1 MYYYT
6 IRYLKWIQIC
16 YQIWYRVRSKWRN
29 CFKYRYKLSS
39 LSHSVSLNLID
50 WIDKPET
57 LSGDSF
63 SFLNLSNKF
72 ENLEINWNFDGY
84 GKLWNYNLNY
94 MDFLLQPGL
103 GKESGIKLIYNFV
116 EKITNK
122 STGLESYPISLRGVN
137 WIKFL
142 IKHGIHDSQI
152 DNSLFALYKILLDN
166 LEYHLLGNHLLENG
180 FSLLF
185 GAFYYKDLRLYD
197 KAKDI
202 IETEL
207 NEQILDDGGH
217 FELSPMYHQIIL
229 DRVMDCI
236 NLLQNNRQFD
246 GQESLHAF
254 IRDKSI
260 KMLQWLNCIT
270 FSNGDIPR
278 FNDSTTGIAPSSLQ
292 LNDYAIQLGIASEKT
307 IPKIH
312 LNSSDSFLKESGYRR
327 FNGSNY
333 ECIIDVGQIG
343 PDYQPGHAHA
353 DTFSFEIYF
362 HGKPIIVDA
371 GVSTYDKNERR
382 QLERSTSSHNTVQ
395 VSSFNSSE
403 VWGGF
408 RVARRSNIISLDED
422 TGFVRASHDGYK
434 HLGVIHERE
443 FKFETKLF
451 CISDKLIGG
460 DHNVAVSR
468 FHFQPGTEIKIADN
482 QIIFNNGIIIS
493 FENFEKISIEDYLF
507 ADDFNVLLPAKVAEI
522 SFKKQCKSTFR
533 FE

>member
-1 MYYYT
+1 LYYYT

-29 CFKYRYKLSS
+29 CFKYRHKLSS
-39 LSHSVSLNLID
+39 PSHSVSLNFID

-103 GKESGIKLIYNFV
+103 GKERGIRLIHDYVLKL
-116 EKITNK
+116 TNK
-122 STGLESYPISLRGVN
+122 STGLESYPISIRGIN
-137 WIKFL
+137 LIKFL
-142 IKHGIHDSQI
+142 TKHGIHDSQI
-152 DNSLFALYKILLDN
+152 DNSLFAQYKILLCN
-166 LEYHLLGNHLLENG
+166 PEYHLLGNHLLENG

-185 GAFYYKDLRLYD
+185 GAFYYSNLRLYD

-202 IETEL
+202 IENEL

-229 DRVMDCI
+229 DRVLDCI
-236 NLLQNNRQFD
+236 NLLQNNKQFD
-246 GQESLHAF
+246 EQESLHVF
-254 IRDKSI
+254 IRDKSE
-260 KMLQWLNCIT
+260 KMLQWLNRMT
-270 FSNGDIPR
+270 FSNGNIPLL
-278 FNDSTTGIAPSSLQ
+278 NDSATGIAPSTQQ
-292 LNDYAIQLGIASEKT
+292 LNNYAIRLGITSEKI
-307 IPKIH
+307 IPQIQ

-333 ECIIDVGQIG
+333 ECIIDVGQPG

-353 DTFSFEIYF
+353 DTFSFELYF

-395 VSSFNSSE
+395 IGNFNSSE

-408 RVARRSNIISLDED
+408 RVARRANVVFLEEND
-422 TGFVRASHDGYK
+422 TIFKARHNGYRQ
-434 HLGVIHERE
+434 LGIIHERE
-443 FKFETKLF
+443 FNFEANSF
-451 CISDKLIGG
+451 CISDRLIGEKQI
-460 DHNVAVSR
+460 VAVSR
-468 FHFQPGTEIKIADN
+468 FHFHPGTDLRIEGN
-482 QIIFNNGIIIS
+482 RIIFHRGELN
-493 FENFEKISIEDYLF
+493 FENVEKISILNYMF
-507 ADDFNVLLPAKVAEI
+507 APGFNVLIPGKVVEI
-522 SFKKQCKSTFR
+522 SFKKQLKSTFR